1 MKRFRKDTRAPTS
14 QQHYLQS
21 PTSASSDRGLDKE
34 NVVFCNISQPLKKKK
49 NEIMPFAAT
58 GMGLEILILSQSNR
72 ERQISLRYHS
82 CMESSFKNNVNEHI
96 YRNRKQRTETDSQT
110 SKTSLRLPKRKGRG
124 GAN

>member
-1 MKRFRKDTRAPTS
+1 
-14 QQHYLQS
+14 
-21 PTSASSDRGLDKE
+21 
-34 NVVFCNISQPLKKKK
+34 
-49 NEIMPFAAT
+49 MPFAAT

-124 GAN
+124 GTN